1 MSRKVPPS
9 SAVHTRSTAAK
20 PALPSRKRKPDRR
33 VLQTRDAL
41 GDALV
46 ALMHE
51 RPFDSI
57 TVQQVL
63 DRAGIARSTFYS
75 HYRDKD
81 DLFLSDVEDFWEKAA
96 TSLWR
101 LHDHSDRVAPVREL
115 FTHVAEAHDL
125 YQALVASGRVYDVMQ
140 LGEGHFARAIEQR
153 LAQFARPA
161 SSEKPLKKPS
171 GTGNPACARQAS
183 PEPSTSIG
191 TTVTARRV
199 LSGLF
204 QQPAKSPPDRS
215 LVNSGL
221 SGTACRKITA
231 QALAGALFSLLHW
244 WARRSDRPAPQ
255 QMDALYHQL
264 VWSGAAPASMAKRT
278 DSSQS
283 NPLTRLT
290 ARV

>member
-1 MSRKVPPS
+1 MSRKMSPS
-9 SAVHTRSTAAK
+9 EAGHTRPAASK
-20 PALPSRKRKPDRR
+20 PALPSRKRNTDRR

-81 DLFLSDVEDFWEKAA
+81 DLFLSDVEDFWEGAA
-96 TSLWR
+96 MALTRRGDAS
-101 LHDHSDRVAPVREL
+101 HRVAPVREL
-115 FTHVAEAHDL
+115 FAHVAEARDF
-125 YQALVASGRVYDVMQ
+125 YEALVASGRVYDVMQ

-153 LAQFARPA
+153 LSQLPRSAA
-161 SSEKPLKKPS
+161 S
-171 GTGNPACARQAS
+171 R
-183 PEPSTSIG
+183 PSTTRGAAS
-191 TTVTARRV
+191 A
-199 LSGLF
+199 GLTDE
-204 QQPAKSPPDRS
+204 A
-215 LVNSGL
+215 V
-221 SGTACRKITA
+221 RKITA

-264 VWSGAAPASMAKRT
+264 VWSGAAPPSVAKRT
-278 DSSQS
+278 ESSQS
-283 NPLTRLT
+283 NPLTKLT